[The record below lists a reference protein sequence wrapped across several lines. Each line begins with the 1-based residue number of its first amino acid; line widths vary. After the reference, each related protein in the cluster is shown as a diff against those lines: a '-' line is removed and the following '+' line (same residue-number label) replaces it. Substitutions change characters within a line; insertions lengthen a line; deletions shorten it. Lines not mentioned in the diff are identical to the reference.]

1 MNGDPWLDRFVNKV
15 LPILQAELDP
25 ETVLLFGSRV
35 NGTATEHS
43 DIDVVVLSRK
53 FREIPLL
60 KRMPMLLRMI
70 RFEKH
75 VDYLCYT
82 PEEFA
87 LLKDQSVILREAA
100 EHGIRAV

>member
-1 MNGDPWLDRFVNKV
+1 LRIVCLGRSATSSHTAHRVFSRH
-15 LPILQAELDP
+15 
-25 ETVLLFGSRV
+25 TVLLFGSRV
-35 NGTATEHS
+35 DGTATEHS

-53 FREIPLL
+53 YQGIPLL
-60 KRMPMLLRMI
+60 KRMPMLLCMA

-75 VDYLCYT
+75 ADYLCYT

-100 EHGIRAV
+100 AHGIRVV